1 MEKYEEMRS
10 NQPIWSWA
18 SAVERGEQAY
28 YNVIQDKFE
37 EGMEK
42 GKEEGKEEGMIAL
55 LNRLLYKK
63 YHIDAIDWLSTLPA
77 VQLNVVS
84 DYILECSD
92 FDTLKEKV
100 GE

>member
-28 YNVIQDKFE
+28 YNVIQDKY
-37 EGMEK
+37 
-42 GKEEGKEEGMIAL
+42 EEGKEEGMIAL

-77 VQLNVVS
+77 IQLNVVS